1 MTGLCSILLL
11 LIPLLVTGTTSAS
24 AEEPHVDT
32 PPAEDD
38 IQSRGIVGA
47 PRQLHGT
54 VQFTFRITG
63 SGQLTVT
70 IGKETFSCSSTCSRP
85 LRAGTPLQL
94 AAVKTN
100 PVYGFKEWQGCTGRI
115 TGVICQMVVPTNT
128 LTADAGAV
136 FTSSLLEDMAAQ
148 REQWCRQY
156 PDLCDTC
163 RMNPMTPQC
172 QGFPY
177 SLPPR

>member
-1 MTGLCSILLL
+1 MTGIYSVLLL
-11 LIPLLVTGTTSAS
+11 LITLLVTGTTSAS
-24 AEEPHVDT
+24 AEEPHADT

-47 PRQLHGT
+47 PRQIPGT

-70 IGKETFSCSSTCSRP
+70 IGNETFSCSSTCSRP
-85 LRAGTPLQL
+85 LRAGTALQL

-115 TGVICQMVVPTNT
+115 TGGTCQMVVPTNT
-128 LTADAGAV
+128 LTASAGAV
-136 FTSSLLEDMAAQ
+136 FTSSLFEDMADQ

-156 PDLCDTC
+156 PDFCDTC
-163 RMNPMTPQC
+163 RNTPTAPQC
-172 QGFPY
+172 QGIPY
-177 SLPPR
+177 APPPR